1 MSRCWAHNLD
11 RVRCELDA
19 GHDGNHTVYITWQD
33 SECYEPDKSTVAP
46 IVMPKTNPTQEH
58 MNPPLSTAT
67 APPAHNPANDR
78 CVACQHRHRGR
89 ECPGACECKEF
100 IG

>member
-1 MSRCWAHNLD
+1 MSRCWAHSID

-19 GHDGNHTVYITWQD
+19 GHDGNHTVYITWRD
-33 SECYEPDKSTVAP
+33 DECYEPDKNTIAP
-46 IVMPKTNPTQEH
+46 IVTPKAAPA
-58 MNPPLSTAT
+58 PA
-67 APPAHNPANDR
+67 APPPPPPQPADR
-78 CVACQHRHRGR
+78 CVACQHKHRGR